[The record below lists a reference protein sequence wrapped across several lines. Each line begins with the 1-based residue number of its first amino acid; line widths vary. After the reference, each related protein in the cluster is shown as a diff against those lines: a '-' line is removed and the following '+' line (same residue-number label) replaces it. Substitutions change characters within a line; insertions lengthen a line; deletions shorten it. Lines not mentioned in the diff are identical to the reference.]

1 MLNNLVEHPIKQHIT
16 AIALAAG
23 LLAGM
28 SALSACTP
36 IDTDGNTVSDSATS
50 TATTKLSTYP
60 VKAGDSEISETQVDE
75 ALSEMFS
82 SLSITDDDTEAL
94 PEEENNE
101 TEEGSTGIAEKK
113 STEDLFSQWCEDN
126 GYKEET
132 IKQAM
137 TQQLTDD
144 ALLEKKAKD
153 EGIVITDDDVEQAIQ
168 TGLYRGND
176 EANPD
181 TTTPEEAISQGT
193 TEKKRAYRAV
203 LTNKVLG
210 RMPNANA
217 DPQDLSEVI
226 AENSDF
232 AKQLTQESTK
242 FVMVIMPSDFTQ
254 DNEIKQIMASGS
266 STDIIR
272 EVSTKFDDE
281 QVVATVRYMG
291 ITPFIPQ
298 AVESVLGSM
307 QEGQVSDVIQ
317 LEDEQKCYIKVIG
330 KVKLDSI
337 DADSIAKQDEE
348 YRYIITQ
355 ALTDKVREN
364 QRSTMSQ
371 LRADAGLPTETITL
385 TDESEEEGE

>member
-1 MLNNLVEHPIKQHIT
+1 M
-16 AIALAAG
+16 
-23 LLAGM
+23 
-28 SALSACTP
+28 
-36 IDTDGNTVSDSATS
+36 
-50 TATTKLSTYP
+50 
-60 VKAGDSEISETQVDE
+60 
-75 ALSEMFS
+75 
-82 SLSITDDDTEAL
+82 
-94 PEEENNE
+94 
-101 TEEGSTGIAEKK
+101 IAEY
-113 STEDLFSQWCEDN
+113 S
-126 GYKEET
+126 
-132 IKQAM
+132 A
-137 TQQLTDD
+137 
-144 ALLEKKAKD
+144 
-153 EGIVITDDDVEQAIQ
+153 
-168 TGLYRGND
+168 
-176 EANPD
+176 
-181 TTTPEEAISQGT
+181 
-193 TEKKRAYRAV
+193 
-203 LTNKVLG
+203 
-210 RMPNANA
+210 
-217 DPQDLSEVI
+217 
-226 AENSDF
+226 F

-317 LEDEQKCYIKVIG
+317 LEDEQKCYIKVVG